1 MFLRKKLRKKEKR
14 KKEERRKKN
23 IDDGPPLKG
32 THVRARERV
41 GRCKRGSPMG
51 VSEPRYSA
59 HHAYGVVQVQV
70 QVDLQV
76 GQRPV
81 ETFFRIRGERMEEGA
96 ANVAVNEEKEGR
108 SGGRGPV
115 DRNLGRGIADS
126 LR

>member
-1 MFLRKKLRKKEKR
+1 
-14 KKEERRKKN
+14 
-23 IDDGPPLKG
+23 
-32 THVRARERV
+32 
-41 GRCKRGSPMG
+41 MG

-108 SGGRGPV
+108 SAPQPLCNNFYDGSTVSFAFPINTRKRFRKKFSITSRLCRHVWLSPRSITLV
-115 DRNLGRGIADS
+115 ASNRNTLMH
-126 LR
+126 LTFF

>member
-1 MFLRKKLRKKEKR
+1 
-14 KKEERRKKN
+14 
-23 IDDGPPLKG
+23 
-32 THVRARERV
+32 
-41 GRCKRGSPMG
+41 MG
-51 VSEPRYSA
+51 ISEPRYSA
-59 HHAYGVVQVQV
+59 HHTYGVVQVQV

-108 SGGRGPV
+108 SGRRGPV